1 MQFCDKC
8 DNMLYI
14 HSIPESQ
21 GLTYCCKNCDFK
33 KTDDNPKR
41 CIYENVYSQSNSV
54 YDITH
59 NKYTRYDPTLP
70 RVNTIKCINGACLS
84 NKLSVESM
92 ENAIIVSEL
101 APENMEEC
109 RAKIGEID
117 ASAQITDFL
126 VENDDASTLVVK
138 SDKYTMMREQLLANG
153 YKVEYRKIIEPRII
167 FIKYNPEQLNFVYI
181 CEYCNSSWKK

>member
-1 MQFCDKC
+1 
-8 DNMLYI
+8 
-14 HSIPESQ
+14 
-21 GLTYCCKNCDFK
+21 
-33 KTDDNPKR
+33 
-41 CIYENVYSQSNSV
+41 V

-101 APENMEEC
+101 APENMDEC

-117 ASAQITDFL
+117 ALAQITDFL

-138 SDKYTMMREQLLANG
+138 SEQYTTMREQLLSSG

>member
-1 MQFCDKC
+1 MQFCGKC

-14 HSIPESQ
+14 HSITENH
-21 GLTYCCKNCDFK
+21 GLIYCCKNCDFK

-41 CIYENVYSQSNSV
+41 CIYENVYSQNNSV

-70 RVNTIKCINGACLS
+70 RVNTIKCINAACLS
-84 NKLSVESM
+84 NKPSVAAMEHALIVSDLSVE
-92 ENAIIVSEL
+92 NIDQ
-101 APENMEEC
+101 C
-109 RAKIGEID
+109 RAKIVEID
-117 ASAQITDFL
+117 SGAVIVDFADIS
-126 VENDDASTLVVK
+126 ETIVVK
-138 SDKYTMMREQLLANG
+138 SDEYMQMREQLLLAG
-153 YKVEYRKIIEPRII
+153 FKVEYRKIIESCII